1 MQMLDTCCD
10 KVAVNKVE
18 SLGDTLVKVYD
29 KALDYQM
36 ADRKA
41 EIKVDQL
48 GLSFAKCLY
57 IEYY

>member
-1 MQMLDTCCD
+1 MQMLDTSSN

-18 SLGDTLVKVYD
+18 SLGHTLVKVND

-41 EIKVDQL
+41 EVKVD
-48 GLSFAKCLY
+48 
-57 IEYY
+57 